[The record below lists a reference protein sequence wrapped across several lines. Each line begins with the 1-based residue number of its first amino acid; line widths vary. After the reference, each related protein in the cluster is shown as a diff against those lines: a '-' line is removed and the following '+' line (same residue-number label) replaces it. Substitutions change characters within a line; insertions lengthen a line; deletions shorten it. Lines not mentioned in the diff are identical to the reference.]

1 MNPLPVQRA
10 SQLASTGPQTQW
22 LVEGLWSDQAVGIL
36 GGEPK
41 CCKSFMALDVA
52 VSVASGAAC
61 LRQFQV
67 RRSGPVLLFPAEDSL
82 AVVRQRLEGIA
93 AAAQVPFDSLPV
105 QVITAPS
112 LRLDTPT
119 DRSRLSQ
126 TVQQLRPILL
136 ILDPLIRLHRVD
148 ENDASQIAG
157 LLSYLRE
164 LQRQFQLA
172 VLLVH
177 HARKD
182 SNSSRPGQALRGS
195 SELHG
200 WGDSN
205 LYMRRKGSQLTLST
219 EHRAA
224 PGQDHI
230 PLQLTQSGPSLALT
244 VLEHSVI
251 EPATPT
257 PPVDR
262 VRQTLAQLQEP
273 APLNHLRKLCG
284 MRTAAVCSAL
294 TELSAKGEVVRDARG
309 YQLKLSFPVSRPIDP
324 QGNGNGKHSLCSS
337 GGSGSAGTQPE
348 RRSGALRTAGGRAR
362 SDAPPGQ
369 LLRGHGKSDK
379 SSPSFKQGMQITLCF
394 AQRCANGST
403 LKPRRKRRARCGKS

>member
-1 MNPLPVQRA
+1 MNTLPVQRA

-22 LVEGLWSDQAVGIL
+22 LVEGLWSEQAVGIL

-41 CCKSFMALDVA
+41 CCKSFLALDVA

-61 LRQFQV
+61 LRQFPV

-93 AAAQVPFDSLPV
+93 AAAQVPFASLPV
-105 QVITAPS
+105 EVITAPS

-119 DRSRLSQ
+119 DRSRLSH

-136 ILDPLIRLHRVD
+136 ILDPMIRLHRVD

-172 VLLVH
+172 VILVH

-224 PGQDHI
+224 PGRDHI
-230 PLQLTQSGPSLALT
+230 PLQLTQSGSALALT
-244 VLEHSVI
+244 VLERSTV
-251 EPATPT
+251 EPDAPVTP
-257 PPVDR
+257 VER
-262 VRQTLAQLQEP
+262 VRQVLAQLQEP
-273 APLNHLRKLCG
+273 IPVQQLQKLCG
-284 MRTAAVCSAL
+284 IRTAAVCSAL
-294 TELSAKGEVVRDARG
+294 AELSNQGEVVRDARG
-309 YQLKLSFPVSRPIDP
+309 YQLKPIPVSRPIAP
-324 QGNGNGKHSLCSS
+324 QGNGNGKSTLCSS
-337 GGSGSAGTQPE
+337 GG
-348 RRSGALRTAGGRAR
+348 
-362 SDAPPGQ
+362 
-369 LLRGHGKSDK
+369 
-379 SSPSFKQGMQITLCF
+379 
-394 AQRCANGST
+394 
-403 LKPRRKRRARCGKS
+403 

>member
-1 MNPLPVQRA
+1 MNLLPVQRA
-10 SQLASTGPQTQW
+10 CQLASTGPQMQW
-22 LVEGLWSDQAVGIL
+22 LVQDLWSEQAVGIL

-41 CCKSFMALDVA
+41 CCKSFLALDVA

-61 LRQFQV
+61 LRQFPV

-93 AAAQVPFDSLPV
+93 AAAHVTFDSLPV
-105 QVITAPS
+105 EVITAPS

-119 DRSRLSQ
+119 DRSRLAD

-148 ENDASQIAG
+148 ENDATQIAA

-172 VLLVH
+172 VMLVH

-182 SNSSRPGQALRGS
+182 SQSSRPGQALRGS

-205 LYMRRKGSQLTLST
+205 LYLRRKGSQLTLST

-224 PGQDHI
+224 PGRDHI
-230 PLQLTQSGPSLALT
+230 PLQLTQTGPALALA
-244 VLEHSVI
+244 VLESPLI
-251 EPATPT
+251 EPPAAPT
-257 PPVDR
+257 PRER
-262 VRQTLAQLQEP
+262 VRQALVQLEKP
-273 APLNHLRKLCG
+273 APLQQLRKLCG

-294 TELSAKGEVVRDARG
+294 TELSATGEVIRDAGG
-309 YQLKLSFPVSRPIDP
+309 YQLKPPFPVSHPIGP

-337 GGSGSAGTQPE
+337 GG
-348 RRSGALRTAGGRAR
+348 
-362 SDAPPGQ
+362 
-369 LLRGHGKSDK
+369 
-379 SSPSFKQGMQITLCF
+379 
-394 AQRCANGST
+394 
-403 LKPRRKRRARCGKS
+403 